1 MQLPQHHIHVCSNT
15 GLPFFDQLNVVRMPK
30 VAYFQAADLLLRAQS
45 DRGEQEAGQGDEEQE
60 EEDLQPGAH

>member
-1 MQLPQHHIHVCSNT
+1 MSVQIPVYRFLPNYV
-15 GLPFFDQLNVVRMPK
+15 NVVRMPK